1 MIDEKKRK
9 SIIIT
14 AIVFGILVIIAVG
27 AAIISSQQSGLPPK
41 DEPTPGIPSSQD
53 QATLPPATQSTSETT
68 LGNSTFKGFS
78 TLEEQAV
85 TDNRI
90 NAAMYYLGQYAAS
103 TNGQINS
110 FTLDAASI
118 KQTVEGERKVTTFT
132 AVTNTNIKVTAE
144 ISYIYSADNFVRIF
158 DSGGK
163 LLQSSPTEA
172 D

>member
-9 SIIIT
+9 VIIIT
-14 AIVFGILVIIAVG
+14 AIVFSILVIIAIG

-41 DEPTPGIPSSQD
+41 DEPTPSTSSSQD
-53 QATLPPATQSTSETT
+53 QATIPPPIQSASETS
-68 LGNSTFKGFS
+68 LGNTTFKGFS

-90 NAAMYYLGQYAAS
+90 NAAMYYLGQYAVS
-103 TNGQINS
+103 TGSQITS
-110 FTLDAASI
+110 FTLDATSI
-118 KQTVEGERKVTTFT
+118 KQITEGERKITTFT
-132 AVTNTNIKVTAE
+132 AITNTNIKVTVE

-158 DSGGK
+158 DSEGK